1 MNRAHELPMS
11 ELLSGRVKARS
22 LVDVVTER
30 LEAAII
36 SGELAPGSRLSEQ
49 GLATSFGVSRGPLR
63 EAIRRLE
70 GRQLLQRTANIGV
83 HVTQLSWRDLTDL
96 MIVREALE
104 GMACRLAAE
113 VMTPADFA
121 DLERLL
127 TEHGEQHSVQ
137 AGTGYYQ
144 QARDFDFHFKIV
156 TASRNE
162 RLIQMLCTDMYDLL
176 RIYRYRS
183 STFGGRAKN
192 AYDEHL
198 TILEALRTRDPD
210 AAEAAMRAH
219 IRNSRLHV
227 VKRLEELEASG
238 TPAPVF

>member
-1 MNRAHELPMS
+1 MS
-11 ELLSGRVKARS
+11 ELLNSRVKAKS
-22 LVDVVTER
+22 LVDTVTER

-49 GLATSFGVSRGPLR
+49 RLAISFGVSRGPLR

-83 HVTQLSWRDLTDL
+83 HVTKLSWRDLTDL
-96 MIVREALE
+96 MLVREALE

-113 VMTPADFA
+113 MMNPAELAELDQ
-121 DLERLL
+121 LL
-127 TEHGEQHSVQ
+127 AEHGQLQDVQ
-137 AGTGYYQ
+137 TGTGYYQ
-144 QARDFDFHFKIV
+144 QTRDFDFHFKIV

-162 RLIQMLCTDMYDLL
+162 RLIQMLCADMYDLL

-183 STFGGRAKN
+183 STFGGRAKA
-192 AYDEHL
+192 AYEEHRM
-198 TILEALRTRDPD
+198 ILEALRSRDPD
-210 AAEAAMRAH
+210 LSETAMRAH
-219 IRNSRLHV
+219 IRNSRLHI

-238 TPAPVF
+238 NSQPAL

>member
-1 MNRAHELPMS
+1 MTEILG
-11 ELLSGRVKARS
+11 GRVQARS

-49 GLATSFGVSRGPLR
+49 GLATAFGVSRGPLR

-70 GRQLLQRTANIGV
+70 GRHLLQRTANIGV
-83 HVTQLSWRDLTDL
+83 HVTKLSWRDLTDL
-96 MIVREALE
+96 LTVREALE

-113 VMTPADFA
+113 AMTADEIA
-121 DLERLL
+121 ELASLL
-127 TEHGEQHSVQ
+127 DAHGAQQSVQ

-144 QARDFDFHFKIV
+144 QPRDFDFHFKIV

-183 STFGGRAKN
+183 STFGGRARN

-198 TILEALRTRDPD
+198 VILKALQNRDPY
-210 AAEAAMRAH
+210 ASETAMRQH
-219 IRNSRLHV
+219 IRNSRLHI
-227 VKRLEELEASG
+227 VKRLEELQAMGSEL
-238 TPAPVF
+238 PAL

>member
-1 MNRAHELPMS
+1 MTEILG
-11 ELLSGRVKARS
+11 GRVQARS

-49 GLATSFGVSRGPLR
+49 GLATAFGVSRGPLR

-70 GRQLLQRTANIGV
+70 GRHLLQRTANIGV
-83 HVTQLSWRDLTDL
+83 HVTKLSWRDLTDL
-96 MIVREALE
+96 LTVREALE

-113 VMTPADFA
+113 AMTADELA
-121 DLERLL
+121 ELASLL
-127 TEHGEQHSVQ
+127 DAHGALQSVQ

-144 QARDFDFHFKIV
+144 QSRDFDFHFKIV
-156 TASRNE
+156 AASRNE

-183 STFGGRAKN
+183 STFGGRARN

-198 TILEALRTRDPD
+198 VILKALQNRDPY
-210 AAEAAMRAH
+210 ASETAMRQH
-219 IRNSRLHV
+219 IRNSRLHI
-227 VKRLEELEASG
+227 VKRLEELQAMGSEL
-238 TPAPVF
+238 PAL